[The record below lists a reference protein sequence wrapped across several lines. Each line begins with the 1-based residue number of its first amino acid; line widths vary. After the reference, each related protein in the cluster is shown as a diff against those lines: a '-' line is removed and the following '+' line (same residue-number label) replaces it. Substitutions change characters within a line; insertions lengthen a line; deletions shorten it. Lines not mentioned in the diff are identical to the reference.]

1 MTPPPLPARPAAA
14 AGTCPRAAAAAAG
27 APAGA
32 TTVGTHPAV
41 RDVGTP
47 LSVLLDRALGT
58 GRQAL
63 DALLGARPLD
73 PRDRF
78 LTLLQVYDLHSAP
91 LDVVGDRARFQGHPV
106 VADVKDRLERTWLGE
121 LERDWADAGQLEDS
135 FGVERVVSAM
145 RAVAAKDR
153 LPHAYRW
160 LAREASWEELVA
172 FLAVEG
178 GPDGGFDDLVAV
190 CQIGL
195 SGSAKLELGKNYWD
209 EMGQGDADG
218 VHTVLHQRLSA
229 AIEMPHVAREDL
241 PVEALERAALGGL
254 LATNRWLQ
262 PEMLGA
268 LGLLELQ
275 AGPRCRL
282 VLQGFDRLGAPADAY
297 PFYVEHAEVD
307 PIHGRDW
314 LDKAVVPTVAEKPAW
329 GPRIVKG
336 AWWRSTVNL
345 RFFEAVRR
353 DLVARTADTPAD
365 SRPTDISVE
374 TADVEA

>member
-1 MTPPPLPARPAAA
+1 MTPPPSLLSAAPDLTSPLAPRLEA
-14 AGTCPRAAAAAAG
+14 ALTSGGP
-27 APAGA
+27 
-32 TTVGTHPAV
+32 
-41 RDVGTP
+41 
-47 LSVLLDRALGT
+47 
-58 GRQAL
+58 AL
-63 DALLGARPLD
+63 DALRGAD
-73 PRDRF
+73 AVDARDRY
-78 LTLLQVYDLHSAP
+78 LTLLSIYDLHTAP
-91 LDVVGDRARFQGHPV
+91 LEEVGARVRFQGAPA
-106 VADVKDRLERTWLGE
+106 VADVKDRLETAWLAE
-121 LERDWADAGQLEDS
+121 LERDWAAAGRLEDATS
-135 FGVERVVSAM
+135 VERVVSAM

-153 LPHAYRW
+153 LPAAYRW
-160 LAREASWEELVA
+160 LAKDASWAELVD

-190 CQIGL
+190 CQVGL

-209 EMGQGDADG
+209 EMGQGDPAG
-218 VHTVLHQRLSA
+218 VHTVLHDRLVAALRMPRVPRSA
-229 AIEMPHVAREDL
+229 M

-282 VLQGFDRLGAPADAY
+282 VLQALDRLGAPEDAY

-314 LDKAVVPTVAEKPAW
+314 MDKAVVPTVAERPAW

-345 RFFEAVRR
+345 RFFEAVRQQ
-353 DLVARTADTPAD
+353 LLEHGTVSAAA
-365 SRPTDISVE
+365 
-374 TADVEA
+374 